1 MKRRIIATANAPSA
15 IGPYSQ
21 AVRAGNTVYLSG
33 QIPLDAVTGR
43 IIGEDITEQTHQ
55 IMKNIGEILKA
66 AGYKFKDVV
75 KVTCLL
81 ADINDFQKMNDVYA
95 EYFSENSPAR
105 STYEVSNLPRG
116 AKAEIETI
124 AVK

>member
-1 MKRRIIATANAPSA
+1 MKRRIIATSNAPNA

-21 AVRAGNTVYLSG
+21 AVKAGNTVYLSG
-33 QIPLDAVTGR
+33 QIPLDAATGR

-55 IMKNIGEILKA
+55 VMKNIGEILKA
-66 AGYKFKDVV
+66 AGYRYKDVV

-95 EYFSENSPAR
+95 EYFHENSPAR

-116 AKAEIETI
+116 VKIEIDAIAAK
-124 AVK
+124 

>member
-1 MKRRIIATANAPSA
+1 MKRKIIITSNAPSA

-33 QIPLDAVTGR
+33 QIPLDALTGR
-43 IIGEDITEQTHQ
+43 IAGEDITEQTHQ
-55 IMKNIGEILKA
+55 VMKNIGEILKA
-66 AGYKFKDVV
+66 AGYKFQHVV

-81 ADINDFQKMNDVYA
+81 ADIGDFQKMNDVYTK
-95 EYFSENSPAR
+95 YFSENSPAR

-116 AKAEIETI
+116 VKVEIDAI

>member
-1 MKRRIIATANAPSA
+1 MKRRIIVTSNAPSA

-21 AVRAGNTVYLSG
+21 AVQAGNTVYLSG
-33 QIPLDAVTGR
+33 QIPLDASTGR

-55 IMKNIGEILKA
+55 VMKNIGEILKA

-116 AKAEIETI
+116 VKIEIETT
-124 AVK
+124 AVR

>member
-1 MKRRIIATANAPSA
+1 MNRRIIVTKNAPSA

-21 AVRAGNTVYLSG
+21 AVQTGNTIYLSG
-33 QIPLDAVTGR
+33 QIPLDAGSGR
-43 IIGEDITEQTHQ
+43 MVGEDITEQTHQ
-55 IMKNIGEILKA
+55 VMKNIGEILKA
-66 AGYKFKDVV
+66 AGFGFRDVV

-81 ADINDFQKMNDVYA
+81 SDITDFQRMNEVYA
-95 EYFSENSPAR
+95 EYFPENSPAR

-116 AKAEIETI
+116 AKIEIDTI

>member
-1 MKRRIIATANAPSA
+1 MKRRIIITSNAPSA

-21 AVRAGNTVYLSG
+21 AVQAGNTVYLSG
-33 QIPLDAVTGR
+33 QIPLDASTGR

-55 IMKNIGEILKA
+55 VMKNIGEILKA
-66 AGYKFKDVV
+66 AGYKFQDVV

-81 ADINDFQKMNDVYA
+81 ADINDFQKMNDVYS

-116 AKAEIETI
+116 VKIEIDTI
-124 AVK
+124 AVR

>member
-1 MKRRIIATANAPSA
+1 MKRRIIVTANAPSA

-21 AVRAGNTVYLSG
+21 AVQAGNTVYLSG
-33 QIPLDAVTGR
+33 QIPLDAATGR
-43 IIGEDITEQTHQ
+43 IVGEDISEQTHQ
-55 IMKNIGEILKA
+55 VMKNIGEILKA
-66 AGYKFKDVV
+66 AGYKYQNVV

-81 ADINDFQKMNDVYA
+81 ADITDFQRMNEVYA
-95 EYFSENSPAR
+95 EYFPVDSPAR

-116 AKAEIETI
+116 VKIEIESV

>member
-1 MKRRIIATANAPSA
+1 MKRRIIATTNAPVA

-21 AVRAGNTVYLSG
+21 AVQAGNTVYLSG
-33 QIPLDAVTGR
+33 QIPLDAATGR

-55 IMKNIGEILKA
+55 VMKNIGEILEA
-66 AGYKFKDVV
+66 AGYKYKDVV

-81 ADINDFQKMNDVYA
+81 ADISDFQKMNEVYA
-95 EYFSENSPAR
+95 QYFPENSPAR

-116 AKAEIETI
+116 VKIEIDSI

>member
-1 MKRRIIATANAPSA
+1 MKRRIIVTTNAPSA

-33 QIPLDAVTGR
+33 QIPLDAATGR
-43 IIGEDITEQTHQ
+43 IVGEDISEQTHQ
-55 IMKNIGEILKA
+55 VMRNIGEILKA
-66 AGYKFKDVV
+66 AGYKYKHVV

-81 ADINDFQKMNDVYA
+81 ADISDFQKMNEVYA
-95 EYFSENSPAR
+95 EYFPENSPAR

-116 AKAEIETI
+116 VKIEIESI

>member
-1 MKRRIIATANAPSA
+1 MKRRIIVTTNAPSA

-33 QIPLDAVTGR
+33 QIPLDAATGR
-43 IIGEDITEQTHQ
+43 IIGEDISEQTHQ
-55 IMKNIGEILKA
+55 VMRNIGEILKA
-66 AGYKFKDVV
+66 AGYKYKNVV

-81 ADINDFQKMNDVYA
+81 ADITDFQKMNEVYA
-95 EYFSENSPAR
+95 EYFPENSPAR

-116 AKAEIETI
+116 VKIEIESI